1 MQDAAANVSE
11 FSSYLKDSK
20 LFLEKLTEQT
30 QKMYDI
36 YNNNLQKK
44 LAVLQFLLPDYEKNC
59 LHYNDEKKNIDLLFM
74 ESERFEIKDAIES
87 YKKVNEYPP
96 ILLVTE

>member
-1 MQDAAANVSE
+1 MQDAVANVSE

-59 LHYNDEKKNIDLLFM
+59 LHYNDEKKKIDLLFM